1 MRRVCRVC
9 ASKEC
14 ERFSGIMTSAYYL
27 GMVNSVLTGVITA
40 VMEFAIFAVVSAI
53 TYLRDKPFCDDLNNA
68 PEEYA
73 KHP

>member
-1 MRRVCRVC
+1 
-9 ASKEC
+9 
-14 ERFSGIMTSAYYL
+14 MTSAYYL
-27 GMVNSVLTGVITA
+27 GMVNSVLTG

>member
-1 MRRVCRVC
+1 
-9 ASKEC
+9 
-14 ERFSGIMTSAYYL
+14 MTSAYYL

-40 VMEFAIFAVVSAI
+40 VLELAIFAVVSAI

>member
-1 MRRVCRVC
+1 
-9 ASKEC
+9 
-14 ERFSGIMTSAYYL
+14 MTSAYYL